1 MLFVCASSCRK
12 TGAHFS
18 GSGSWA
24 ATGARL
30 AASASMARKARI
42 DVLDAGVNVKEVT
55 GAVVSVARRPRFDA
69 RADYVIRR
77 APALRVQPAAP
88 TASQL
93 RSREPHGAGGIVE
106 IELCCLT
113 AGAERA
119 GRASDIDDCA
129 IDGRYRT
136 RNGDTGR
143 RDWI

>member
-1 MLFVCASSCRK
+1 MSKR
-12 TGAHFS
+12 
-18 GSGSWA
+18 
-24 ATGARL
+24 RL
-30 AASASMARKARI
+30 ARSLALRAG
-42 DVLDAGVNVKEVT
+42 LDST
-55 GAVVSVARRPRFDA
+55 
-69 RADYVIRR
+69 RADYVIRQ

-93 RSREPHGAGGIVE
+93 RSRESHGAGGIVE

-119 GRASDIDDCA
+119 RRASDIDDCA

-143 RDWI
+143 RDWIGRAVRKVKMRAAGNRHVGHCDARRNLKPDEHLRAAGR